1 MSECIDYNTIDAFRY
16 LDKQGRGFVDSME
29 LYQSLKKDIKIG
41 DRVETLQDDLIM
53 FFQKFDKEEARVIK
67 YSSFCDAFA
76 PKEKETLRDLA
87 SRVPRNLHLTMR
99 LEEMFSERT
108 LELYRALWVQ
118 HFMCE

>member
-29 LYQSLKKDIKIG
+29 LYQSLKKDIRIE
-41 DRVETLQDDLIM
+41 DRAETLQDDLIM

-108 LELYRALWVQ
+108 LELYRALWV
-118 HFMCE
+118 